1 MPPAHR
7 FAAVSAA
14 VLAVACVPRT
24 AGRGGGNLDP
34 DPARLGAEVAWL
46 ADPAREGRGIGT
58 AGGAAAAAWIADRF
72 REAGLEPALD
82 GGYLQSFE
90 APFRATL
97 GERNALA
104 IGGAA
109 AALGKEWL
117 PLGFSDDGTVEA
129 EVVFAGYGISAPA
142 LGYDDYAGLDVRGK
156 IVLVA
161 QDFPREADASSPFR
175 DPRNYRYGEWRTK
188 AISAREHGAAALLGV
203 RDVWAHPT
211 SPPLRGASPTSPPL
225 RGASPTSPPLHGASD
240 GPDDLPPWR
249 GQVSS
254 RAGLLA
260 ARATVA
266 ALARAGIDVRALA
279 APGEADGRPHSR
291 PLGTAA
297 RVSVE
302 VRHERARTSNV
313 VAILP
318 GSDPAVASECV
329 VVGAHHDHL
338 GLGGDAS
345 LAPEQVGTV
354 HPGADDDASGVAA
367 LLEIGRTL
375 AAEGPRRRTVLLAA
389 FASEEIGLLGSAKL
403 VSAPPARCPVDRM
416 QLMVNLDMVGRL
428 RDGKL
433 YVDGASTAKG
443 LRDLVSALDT
453 RPPSLPLRLAFGGD
467 GYGPSDQTSFL
478 ARGVP
483 VLFFFTGAHA
493 DYHRPSDTADKVDP
507 AGIAEV
513 ARLALRVVREAADRP
528 DRLEVVRTAAPPPPS
543 ERGERSYGTYLGA
556 IPDFEERDAP
566 GVLLTGVRPGSPAER
581 AGIATGDVLLRIGT
595 TKVLNLQDLAF
606 ALRSHRPGD
615 EVEVEWQRGPER
627 RTARVKLEER
637 KR

>member
-1 MPPAHR
+1 MSLAR
-7 FAAVSAA
+7 RVAR
-14 VLAVACVPRT
+14 LAVAVAAAGCVRRT
-24 AGRGGGNLDP
+24 AERPATAAP
-34 DPARLGAEVAWL
+34 DPARVRAEVAWL

-58 AGGAAAAAWIADRF
+58 AGGASAAAWIADRF
-72 REAGLEPALD
+72 REAGLAPAW
-82 GGYLQSFE
+82 GAGYAQRFE

-97 GERNALA
+97 GDRNALA
-104 IGGAA
+104 LGGTAP
-109 AALGKEWL
+109 ALGRDWL

-129 EVVFAGYGISAPA
+129 ELVFAGYGISAPD
-142 LGYDDYAGLDVRGK
+142 LGYDDYAGLDATGK
-156 IVLVA
+156 VVLVA
-161 QDFPREADASSPFR
+161 QDFPRESDPASPFR
-175 DPRNYRYGEWRTK
+175 DPRHYRYGEWRTK
-188 AISAREHGAAALLGV
+188 AIAAREHGAAALVAV
-203 RDVWAHPT
+203 RDLWAH
-211 SPPLRGASPTSPPL
+211 
-225 RGASPTSPPLHGASD
+225 D

-249 GQVSS
+249 GQVAS

-260 ARATVA
+260 VRATAA

-291 PLGTAA
+291 ALGTVVRLA
-297 RVSVE
+297 VE
-302 VRHERARTSNV
+302 VRHERAETANV

-345 LAPEQVGTV
+345 LAPDRVGAV

-367 LLEIGRTL
+367 LLEIGRAL

-389 FASEEIGLLGSAKL
+389 FAGEEIGLLGSARL
-403 VSAPPARCPVDRM
+403 VADPPAPCAVDRM
-416 QLMVNLDMVGRL
+416 QLMVNLDMVGRP
-428 RDGKL
+428 RDGRL
-433 YVDGASTAKG
+433 YVDGADTAKG
-443 LRDLVSALDT
+443 LRALLPALVS
-453 RPPSLPLRLAFGGD
+453 RPPALPLRLAFGGD

-483 VLFFFTGAHA
+483 VLFLFTGAHA
-493 DYHRPSDTADKVDP
+493 DYHRPTDTADKVDA
-507 AGIAEV
+507 AGVANV
-513 ARLALRVVREAADRP
+513 ARLVLRVVREAADRP
-528 DRLEVVRTAAPPPPS
+528 ERLEAVRSASPPTFQPG

-556 IPDFEERDAP
+556 IPDFAERDAP
-566 GVLLTGVRPGSPAER
+566 GVLLAGVRPASPAER
-581 AGIATGDVLLRIGT
+581 AGIAAGDVLLRVGT

-615 EVEVEWQRGPER
+615 EVEVEWQRGAER
-627 RTARVKLEER
+627 RTARVRLEER